1 MFKSFKSFKP
11 SKSMSNGSFKS
22 VANLYPVTEGIIA
35 INRVT
40 TLFVPGNFRW
50 IRTPVVFS
58 SVEPFKDRRVKFR
71 RDPEIDV
78 RPLHR
83 ARAPFCDRI
92 RLAQNH
98 ELSRVRYSEGNLPFT
113 RYLPALHQT
122 ECIPVPVLPLLQ
134 VSDLDADVTDSAQR
148 NDFSLRFVSYR
159 IPSDRKLH
167 RVAIGIQNKE

>member
-1 MFKSFKSFKP
+1 
-11 SKSMSNGSFKS
+11 MSNAAFKS

-78 RPLHR
+78 RPLNR
-83 ARAPFCDRI
+83 ARAPFCNLI
-92 RLAQNH
+92 HFAQNH
-98 ELSRVRYSEGNLPFT
+98 ELSRVRYRERNLAFT
-113 RYLPALHQT
+113 WYLPTLRQT
-122 ECIPVPVLPLLQ
+122 ECIPVPVFPLLQ
-134 VSDLDADVTDSAQR
+134 VSDLDADMTDPTQR
-148 NDFSLRFVSYR
+148 NDFPLRF
-159 IPSDRKLH
+159 
-167 RVAIGIQNKE
+167 